1 MSDQSVS
8 AYMMMNKDIT
18 QILNDRFG
26 IPSFRPL
33 QKEIIESVLT
43 GHDALVLMPTGGGKS
58 LCYQLPALLLPGIT
72 LVVSPLI
79 SLMKDQV
86 DALKAKGI
94 SAEFLNSSISFREQK
109 QIEER
114 ALRGEIKLLYV
125 APERFPSEYFQSFL
139 DDLKVSLIAIDEAH
153 CISQWGHDFRPD
165 YRNLKMLRTM
175 FTDVPIIALT
185 ATATERTRRDIAE
198 QLKMRNGKMYVASF
212 NRPNLRYHV
221 LRKRSSAFDSLV
233 SMLKKEESTPAI
245 IYCLARKDTE
255 MLASDLQEEGLRA
268 LPYHA
273 GLGAR
278 ERKSIQE
285 RFLNDETPIICATI
299 AFGMGIDKSDV
310 RTVIHWTM
318 PKDIEGYYQE
328 TGRAGR
334 DGKLS
339 ECVLFYGVGDAIV
352 FRKFFRD
359 IQNDEAR
366 AHAHW
371 RLKQIQRYA
380 ESGKCRRSTIL
391 SYFSEKYP
399 QVSCKGCDICLP
411 AEERLVVED
420 ETASRRRRSRRR
432 SMQIRNPNSTYGK
445 TRMMIAQKMPLD
457 RIARVRGCTPGT
469 IAGHIEN
476 LIEEKQEID
485 IDYLRPEDDVFEEI
499 SAMFTKLGK
508 EKLRPVFDALGE
520 KYPFETLKIVRAIMK
535 SETKKHQLNSS

>member
-1 MSDQSVS
+1 MSTTCTTTDL
-8 AYMMMNKDIT
+8 NE
-18 QILNDRFG
+18 ILHSSFG

-58 LCYQLPALLLPGIT
+58 LCYQLPSLLLPGIT

-86 DALKAKGI
+86 DALKQKGI
-94 SAEFLNSSISFREQK
+94 SAEFLNSSISFHEQK
-109 QIEER
+109 RIEEK

-125 APERFPSEYFQSFL
+125 APERFPNEHFQSVL

-165 YRNLKMLRTM
+165 YRNLRMLRTM
-175 FTDVPIIALT
+175 FPDIPIIALT
-185 ATATERTRRDIAE
+185 ATATERTRKDIAE

-221 LRKRSSAFDSLV
+221 LRKRRSAFDALI
-233 SMLKKEESTPAI
+233 SMLKKEESMPAI

-273 GLGAR
+273 GLDAR

-334 DGKLS
+334 DGKPS

-359 IQNDEAR
+359 IKNDEAR

-371 RLKQIQRYA
+371 RLKEMQKYA
-380 ESGKCRRSTIL
+380 ERPGCRRRSIL
-391 SYFSEKYP
+391 MYFGENFP
-399 QVSCKGCDICLP
+399 NGNCRGCDRCLP
-411 AEERLVVED
+411 AEEELAVED

-432 SMQIRNPNSTYGK
+432 SRSIRNPYSTYGK
-445 TRMMIAQKMPLD
+445 TRMMIAQKMSIED
-457 RIARVRGCTPGT
+457 IARRRECAPGT
-469 IAGHIEN
+469 IASHIEN
-476 LIEEKQEID
+476 LIEEGQEID
-485 IDYLRPEDDVFEEI
+485 INYLRPDNATFEEI
-499 SAMFTKLGK
+499 RAMFKKIGTS
-508 EKLRPVFDALGE
+508 KLRPVFDALGE
-520 KYPFETLKIVRAIMK
+520 KYPFETLKIVRAIIK
-535 SETKKHQLNSS
+535 SEEHCETPTR

>member
-1 MSDQSVS
+1 MVS
-8 AYMMMNKDIT
+8 AHIMMNEDLT
-18 QILNDRFG
+18 QVLNTHFG
-26 IPSFRPL
+26 LSSFRPL
-33 QKEIIESVLT
+33 QKEIIESVLED
-43 GHDALVLMPTGGGKS
+43 HDALVLMPTGGGKS
-58 LCYQLPALLLPGIT
+58 LCYQLPALLFPGIT

-86 DALKAKGI
+86 DALKQKGI
-94 SAEFLNSSISFREQK
+94 NAEFLNSSISFYEQK
-109 QIEER
+109 RIEEK
-114 ALRGEIKLLYV
+114 ALRGELKLLYV
-125 APERFPSEYFQSFL
+125 APERFANEHFQSVL

-165 YRNLKMLRTM
+165 YRNLRMLRTM
-175 FTDVPIIALT
+175 FPDVPIVALT

-198 QLKMRNGKMYVASF
+198 QLKLRNGKMYIASF

-221 LRKRSSAFDSLV
+221 LRKRRSAFDALV
-233 SMLKKEESTPAI
+233 SLLKKEKSLPAI

-273 GLGAR
+273 GLDAG

-299 AFGMGIDKSDV
+299 AFGMGIDKPDV
-310 RTVIHWTM
+310 RTVVHWTM
-318 PKDIEGYYQE
+318 PKDLEGYYQE

-334 DGKLS
+334 DGKPS

-352 FRKFFRD
+352 FRKFFRE
-359 IQNDEAR
+359 IKNDEAR

-371 RLKQIQRYA
+371 RLKRMQKYA
-380 ESGKCRRSTIL
+380 ESGECRRRNIL
-391 SYFSEKYP
+391 MYFGENFPKGNCS
-399 QVSCKGCDICLP
+399 GCDRCLP
-411 AEERLVVED
+411 AEEGLAVED
-420 ETASRRRRSRRR
+420 ESASRRRRSRRR
-432 SMQIRNPNSTYGK
+432 SRSIKNPFSTYGK
-445 TRMMIAQKMPLD
+445 TRMMIAQKMPLEE
-457 RIARVRGCTPGT
+457 IARRRECTPGT

-485 IDYLRPEDDVFEEI
+485 IGYLRPEKDVFDEI
-499 SAMFTKLGK
+499 SAMFMKLGK
-508 EKLRPVFDALGE
+508 DRLRPVFDALGE

-535 SETKKHQLNSS
+535 SEEQRCCSNIS